1 MYTCT
6 YTFYVCVYVYMY
18 RLLCQKPHGRHKP
31 TIYNRIYNHTKMKKQ
46 SKPNTEDSHQIK
58 REVNK
63 RGKRPTKMNPKQ
75 LPKFQKDHT
84 YQ

>member
-1 MYTCT
+1 
-6 YTFYVCVYVYMY
+6 
-18 RLLCQKPHGRHKP
+18 
-31 TIYNRIYNHTKMKKQ
+31 MKKQ

>member
-1 MYTCT
+1 MYIYIIC
-6 YTFYVCVYVYMY
+6 VCIYIQVQTAMS
-18 RLLCQKPHGRHKP
+18 KPHGRHKP

-58 REVNK
+58 REANK